1 MRIRELFEDA
11 DDEQPNATATGDE
24 ARGEEGEE
32 SHAHRLI
39 PFPPGTTKVK
49 VSDVY
54 DWYKLGMVISDLDDA
69 DPKMFGQGA
78 PQTMIAFGSE
88 EEEAK
93 LLPLL
98 KRLGM
103 AVTDVDDPQVFDEA
117 YEASSL
123 IEKLAQRNGRWALV
137 SKSDPKKVLQYY
149 RGPKG
154 ERPSQDWV
162 KDVERRVH
170 SFEDAAG
177 VGTITKQN
185 QTVDV
190 GPNEVKK
197 QAAKWGNKVDK
208 NGRPP
213 LLRK

>member
-1 MRIRELFEDA
+1 MRIRELLEDA
-11 DDEQPNATATGDE
+11 DDQSNATTTGDE
-24 ARGEEGEE
+24 AQGEEGEE

-88 EEEAK
+88 DEEAK

-117 YEASSL
+117 YSASSL
-123 IEKLAQRNGRWALV
+123 IEQLAQ
-137 SKSDPKKVLQYY
+137 
-149 RGPKG
+149 
-154 ERPSQDWV
+154 
-162 KDVERRVH
+162 RRVH

>member
-1 MRIRELFEDA
+1 MERKVIIRRKEVLNHLPKEIRA
-11 DDEQPNATATGDE
+11 GA
-24 ARGEEGEE
+24 
-32 SHAHRLI
+32 
-39 PFPPGTTKVK
+39 KVK
-49 VSDVY
+49 IGS
-54 DWYKLGMVISDLDDA
+54 
-69 DPKMFGQGA
+69 MFVDRLPLKGVDG
-78 PQTMIAFGSE
+78 